1 MKEIK
6 IQVKELRENC
16 MIEVRENGDAIDCIL
31 AEDVELLRGNY
42 AQLSMGIAVKTEHD
56 YLTLLVP
63 RSSTFRKFGL
73 IQANSVGLID
83 NSYCGDEDELLMPVY
98 ATRNVT
104 IPAGTRLCQIMAL
117 PRYAYAVEK
126 VESLSAVNRGG
137 FGTTGY

>member
-6 IQVKELRENC
+6 LQVKVLRDNC

-31 AEDVELLRGNY
+31 AEDVELMRSNY
-42 AQLSMGIAVKTEHD
+42 AQLPLGIAVKTEHD

-83 NSYCGDEDELLMPVY
+83 NSFSGDEDELLMPVY

-117 PRYAYAVEK
+117 PRYSYVVEQ
-126 VESLSAVNRGG
+126 VDSLSAESRGG